1 MGNADMKTNQTGFS
15 LVEMMVAM
23 TISLVLVLGVAT
35 IMISSKRSYNVQ
47 QDMARMQENARFAI
61 EFLNKDL
68 RMTGNFGCSG
78 EVPNGITRLGGTEGG
93 VGLAPDMLSVNF
105 ADSNQNAF
113 SVVHPLL
120 ASGGSTG
127 GSTGGS
133 VLGGGGA
140 GGAGA
145 VVYDQLNEGD
155 ATFNFNKRGNLNE
168 TDTVIA
174 SDCGGSDAYTIT
186 DITDTT
192 VALVRGGQ
200 CKSLSTST
208 NGLCKTY
215 NNNGL
220 SDGGEI
226 RRLVTYT
233 YSILAATSGVGFSLF
248 RNADELVEGVEN
260 MQIRYGVNNGT
271 NNGANMLVQY
281 QTANNITNWNNIL
294 SVRIYLVVNTIK
306 QRFDKELD
314 TQTYDVGELQ
324 PYNPDDDYRRR
335 TVFTTTVMLR
345 N

>member
-78 EVPNGITRLGGTEGG
+78 EVPNGLTRLGGTEGG
-93 VGLAPDMLSVNF
+93 GLASDILRVNF
-105 ADSNQNAF
+105 VDSNQNAF
-113 SVVHPLL
+113 SVVHTPLL
-120 ASGGSTG
+120 AAGGG
-127 GSTGGS
+127 AGGS

-140 GGAGA
+140 GGTGA
-145 VVYDQLNEGD
+145 VVSAPLDEGN
-155 ATFNFNKRGNLNE
+155 TRFNFNVRGNLNIG
-168 TDTVIA
+168 DTVIA

-186 DITDTT
+186 RIDDTLNRVT
-192 VALVRGGQ
+192 LIRARQ
-200 CKSLSTST
+200 CKSLSTFA

-233 YSILAATSGVGFSLF
+233 YSIGDAASGVGFSLF

-260 MQIRYGVNNGT
+260 MQIRYGVNNGAD
-271 NNGANMLVQY
+271 NGANMLVQY
-281 QTANNITNWNNIL
+281 QTANNITNWNSIV

-306 QRFDKELD
+306 ERFDKELD
-314 TQTYDVGELQ
+314 TQTYDVGEVQ
-324 PYNPDDDYRRR
+324 EYDPDDDHRRR
-335 TVFTTTVMLR
+335 IVFTTTVMLR

>member
-1 MGNADMKTNQTGFS
+1 MKTNQTGFS

-78 EVPNGITRLGGTEGG
+78 EVPNGITRLSGTEGAG
-93 VGLAPDMLSVNF
+93 GGADTISVNF

-113 SVVHPLL
+113 SVVHTPLI
-120 ASGGSTG
+120 AS
-127 GSTGGS
+127 
-133 VLGGGGA
+133 A
-140 GGAGA
+140 A
-145 VVYDQLNEGD
+145 VVSAPLNEGNT
-155 ATFNFNKRGNLNE
+155 TFNFNVRGNLN
-168 TDTVIA
+168 TGDTVIA

>member
-68 RMTGNFGCSG
+68 RMAGYFGCSG
-78 EVPNGITRLGGTEGG
+78 EVPNGMTRLRGVDGG
-93 VGLAPDMLSVNF
+93 GLAPDKLSVNF
-105 ADSNQNAF
+105 VDSNQNAF
-113 SVVHPLL
+113 SVVHTPLI
-120 ASGGSTG
+120 AS
-127 GSTGGS
+127 
-133 VLGGGGA
+133 A
-140 GGAGA
+140 A
-145 VVYDQLNEGD
+145 VVSAPLNEGN
-155 ATFNFNKRGNLNE
+155 TRFNFNVRGNLNIG
-168 TDTVIA
+168 DTVIA

-186 DITDTT
+186 RIDDTLNRVT
-192 VALVRGGQ
+192 LIRDRQ

-233 YSILAATSGVGFSLF
+233 YSIGDAASGVGLSLF
-248 RNADELVEGVEN
+248 RNGDELVEGVEN
-260 MQIRYGVNNGT
+260 MQIRYGVNNGAD
-271 NNGANMLVQY
+271 NGANMLVQY
-281 QTANNITNWNNIL
+281 QTANNITNWNSIV

-306 QRFDKELD
+306 ERFDKELD